1 MENVN
6 KTLGYI
12 FRISITLAHKTL
24 IFLLKLIELIL
35 KTFFALV
42 AGTAATQAATTQH
55 NASFKDNPGEL
66 VSFWNKGFRVSDKAF
81 SLETSSKHLAVFA
94 PSGGGKTLSLFANTL
109 LSANGEK
116 SFITRDPASQ
126 LYNLCSG
133 QLAQKNYRNIVINV
147 NHALLSSGAFN
158 PIGGKL
164 TNGELNRLAEI
175 IVSSAYQGSTG
186 DPYWQNSAKE
196 LCFVLLRL
204 LKAQPEEYHTLYN
217 LKRMVE
223 AIAAD
228 EQSLDRMVIAQ
239 AYDDDFTRAY
249 AAILATPDKTK
260 LNTIS
265 TLKNSLI
272 AFSDN
277 DLAKVSATSTFDWS
291 ELRTQPTAVFI
302 VSSVL
307 DDKYLALYQNLLFY
321 SVLNQ
326 LMKEIPSKDALPVQ
340 VLVDEAST
348 LTLGNSFL
356 STALSNCRKYGV
368 HLALAYQ
375 SPAQLEVYPPA
386 ERKAILANIYSS
398 LFYPGQTIDVAK
410 SLEETLGKTTIT
422 DEKGTRTE
430 PLMSAANIRTMQG
443 KAILL
448 CGNHPAILLD
458 IKPYYTI
465 WRFKERSKIPPVPIV
480 PIPQQT
486 LAKLPL

>member
-1 MENVN
+1 MENAN
-6 KTLGYI
+6 KILGYI
-12 FRISITLAHKTL
+12 FRISITLAHKSL
-24 IFLLKLIELIL
+24 IFLGKLIELIL
-35 KTFFALV
+35 KTFFALI

-55 NASFKDNPGEL
+55 NASFKENPGEL
-66 VSFWNKGFRVSDKAF
+66 ISFWNKGFRVSDKAF

-116 SFITRDPASQ
+116 SFIVRDPASQ

-133 QLAQKNYRNIVINV
+133 HLSQKKYRNIVINV
-147 NHALLSSGAFN
+147 NRALLSSGAFN

-175 IVSSAYQGSTG
+175 IVSSAYQGGTG

-196 LCFVLLRL
+196 LCFVLLKL
-204 LKAQPEEYHTLYN
+204 LKAQPEEYHTLYS
-217 LKRMVE
+217 LKRITE
-223 AIAAD
+223 TLAAD
-228 EQSLDRMVIAQ
+228 EKSLDRMVLQ
-239 AYDDDFTRAY
+239 QSHDDDFVRAY
-249 AAILATPDKTK
+249 ASILATPDKTR

-265 TLKNSLI
+265 TLKNSLL
-272 AFSDN
+272 AFSDE
-277 DLAKVSATSTFDWS
+277 DLAKVSSTSTFDWS
-291 ELRTQPTAVFI
+291 ELRTRPTAVFI

-307 DDKYLALYQNLLFY
+307 DDRYLALYQNLLFY

-326 LMKEIPSKDALPVQ
+326 LMKEIPSKDELPVQ
-340 VLVDEAST
+340 LLVDEAST

-356 STALSNCRKYGV
+356 STALSNCRKYSI

-386 ERKAILANIYSS
+386 EKKAILGNIYST
-398 LFYPGQTIDVAK
+398 LFYPGQTIDVARTV
-410 SLEETLGKTTIT
+410 EEILGKTTIT

-430 PLMSAANIRTMQG
+430 PLMSAANIRTLQG

-465 WRFKERSKIPPVPIV
+465 WRFKERSKIPPAPIV

>member
-1 MENVN
+1 MENAN
-6 KTLGYI
+6 KILGYI
-12 FRISITLAHKTL
+12 FRISISLAHKTF
-24 IFLLKLIELIL
+24 IFLGKLVELIL
-35 KTFFALV
+35 KTFFAII
-42 AGTAATQAATTQH
+42 AGTTASQAATTQH
-55 NASFKDNPGEL
+55 NASFKSPGEL
-66 VSFWNKGFRVSDKAF
+66 VSFYNKGWRIGDKALT
-81 SLETSSKHLAVFA
+81 LEDSSKHLAVFA

-126 LYNLCSG
+126 LQKLCSG
-133 QLAQKNYRNIVINV
+133 RLAQKNYRNIVINV
-147 NHALLSSGAFN
+147 NRALLSSGAFN

-175 IVSSAYQGSTG
+175 IVSSSYQGSTA

-196 LCFVLLRL
+196 LCYIL
-204 LKAQPEEYHTLYN
+204 LKLLKSQPEEYHTLYN
-217 LKRMVE
+217 LKRITE
-223 AIAAD
+223 TLAAD
-228 EQSLDRMVIAQ
+228 EKSLDRLVLKQ
-239 AYDDDFTRAY
+239 AHDEDFVRAY
-249 AAILATPDKTK
+249 AALLATPDKTR

-265 TLKNSLI
+265 TLKTALNV
-272 AFSDN
+272 FSDD
-277 DLAKVSATSTFDWS
+277 DLAKVSSMSTFDWS

-307 DDKYLALYQNLLFY
+307 DDKYLSLYQNLLFY

-326 LMKEIPSKDALPVQ
+326 LMKEIPSKDELPVQ
-340 VLVDEAST
+340 ILVDEAST

-356 STALSNCRKYGV
+356 STALANCRKYSI

-386 ERKAILANIYSS
+386 ERKAILGNIYSS

-410 SLEETLGKTTIT
+410 NLEETLGKTTIT

-430 PLMSAANIRTMQG
+430 PLMSAANIRVLKG

-480 PIPQQT
+480 PIPFQN